1 MLYFLTLVLFTN
13 VPGNAYSQHQPANRQ
28 LFSGCLG
35 QNFWHGNL
43 SRVGISFLF
52 PIVQNV
58 CVVLNA
64 CGSNGKSFYP
74 IIGSLYC
81 SWPHLTGEKLG
92 TDIFLLARSTLAV
105 PSTILFWTGCF
116 SCLSAHSFPFL
127 RAFPME
133 NYKSFVHPFDVNLLE
148 MIFASLQPKVSF
160 SRTWELSV

>member
-64 CGSNGKSFYP
+64 CGSNGKAFYP
-74 IIGSLYC
+74 IMGSLYC

-92 TDIFLLARSTLAV
+92 TDILDCGSA
-105 PSTILFWTGCF
+105 WTQVN
-116 SCLSAHSFPFL
+116 SDRIRIRIP
-127 RAFPME
+127 RAWLYVLTE
-133 NYKSFVHPFDVNLLE
+133 IFVE
-148 MIFASLQPKVSF
+148 IIGES
-160 SRTWELSV
+160 